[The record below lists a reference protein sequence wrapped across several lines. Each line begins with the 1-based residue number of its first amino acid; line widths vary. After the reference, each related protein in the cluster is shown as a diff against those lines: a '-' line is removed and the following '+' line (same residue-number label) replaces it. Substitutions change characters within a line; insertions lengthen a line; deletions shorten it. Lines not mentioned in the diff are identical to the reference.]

1 MKDGISDKQ
10 LNFNLQTKSTKVDME
25 KQLRAVGFNLQPEKL
40 ENDLVRI
47 TPLKET
53 DFERIFKVASDPLIW
68 EQHPEKERFKRE
80 IFQLFFDASV
90 KSKSA
95 FLVFDRKTNELIG
108 STRYHD
114 YEPANSRI
122 SIGYT
127 FLARKYWGGEYN
139 KAMKKLLLD
148 YAFQHVASVIFQIG
162 STNIRSQ
169 KATLKIGAHKINE
182 KDFNLNGMKMVVY
195 EYEIKKQDWAGAIGY
210 TSL

>member
-1 MKDGISDKQ
+1 
-10 LNFNLQTKSTKVDME
+10 ME
-25 KQLRAVGFNLQPEKL
+25 KQLRTAGFNLQPEKL
-40 ENDLVRI
+40 ENDLVRL

-53 DFERIFKVASDPLIW
+53 DFERIYRVASDPLIW
-68 EQHPEKERFKRE
+68 EQHPERERYKRE

-95 FLVFDRKTNELIG
+95 FLVYDRKTNELIG

-139 KAMKKLLLD
+139 KAMKILLLD
-148 YAFQHVASVIFQIG
+148 YAFQNVDSVIFQIG
-162 STNIRSQ
+162 SNNIRSQ
-169 KATLKIGAHKINE
+169 KATMKIGAHKINE
-182 KDFNLNGMKMVVY
+182 RDFSLNGTKMVVY
-195 EYEIKKQDWAGAIGY
+195 EYEIKKQDWKDTMVY
-210 TSL
+210 TTK